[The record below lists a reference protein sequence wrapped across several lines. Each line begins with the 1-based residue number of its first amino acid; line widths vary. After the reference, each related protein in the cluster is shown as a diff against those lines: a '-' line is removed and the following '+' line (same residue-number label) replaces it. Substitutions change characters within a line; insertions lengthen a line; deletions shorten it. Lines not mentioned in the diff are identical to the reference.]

1 MFNYKFYLN
10 KQKED
15 LKGLY
20 PVMLLVT
27 YNSQRIRKSIPG
39 IKASLTSW
47 DATKQRISKAAKD
60 ETENFADIHNA
71 ILVEVENRLIQLKKE
86 IGVKIVSFSEDLL
99 IARVFDNKTSKYN
112 NFLYD
117 KFDEY
122 TDMIKPPIKAVQTGK
137 SFVTS
142 FNKIRLFEEKTGY
155 KITFE
160 SINIEF
166 FEKFRAFMLEEKKYG
181 FNYFSKIITNIK
193 TFMKWAEDRGY
204 TSNITYKKFKAPEKE
219 VDIIA
224 LDEEEL
230 LKLLYHDFKNPRLEK
245 VRDVFCFSCFTG
257 LRYSDLKS
265 LRYEHI
271 QEGYIVKDIVKT
283 KEKIRIPLSQHA
295 KVILDRYQDLI
306 TGPLPIISGQKYND
320 YIKDCCKEAKLD
332 KQVSINKYIGTICIP
347 STHPK
352 HELVTSH
359 VGRKTFTTLSLV
371 LGMSE
376 TSVKQITGHKKDANF
391 RKYVKFTDE
400 RKKIEMDKA
409 WIQLKEKKA

>member
-15 LKGLY
+15 QKGLY
-20 PVMLLVT
+20 PIMLLVT
-27 YNSQRIRKSIPG
+27 YNSQRIRKAIPG
-39 IKASLTSW
+39 IKSTIKNW
-47 DATKQRISKAAKD
+47 DETKQRITNSTKN
-60 ETENFADIHNA
+60 ENENFADIHNA
-71 ILVEVENRLIQLKKE
+71 ILIETENRIIQLKKE

-99 IARVFDNKTSKYN
+99 ISRVFDNKTSKYN
-112 NFLYD
+112 NFFYD
-117 KFDEY
+117 KFDDYIE
-122 TDMIKPPIKAVQTGK
+122 MIKPPIKAEQTVK

-142 FNKIRLFEEKTGY
+142 FNKIRLFEEEYQY

-160 SINIEF
+160 SINTEF
-166 FEKFRAFMLEEKKYG
+166 FEKFRAYMLEDKKYG
-181 FNYFSKIITNIK
+181 FNYFSKVITTVK
-193 TFMKWAEDRGY
+193 TFMKWADDRGY
-204 TSNITYKKFKAPEKE
+204 TSNMTYKKFKAPEKE

-230 LKLLYHDFKNPRLEK
+230 LKLLYFEFKHPRLEK

-265 LRYEHI
+265 LKSEHI
-271 QEGYIVKDIVKT
+271 KDGYIIKDIVKT
-283 KEKIRIPLSQHA
+283 KEKIRIPISGHA
-295 KVILDRYQDLI
+295 QMILNKYSDLI

-320 YIKDCCKEAKLD
+320 YIKDCCEEAEINKP
-332 KQVSINKYIGTICIP
+332 VSINKYIGTLCVS

-352 HELVTSH
+352 HKLITSH

-400 RKKIEMDKA
+400 RKKIELDNAWTQLENKA
-409 WIQLKEKKA
+409 